1 MTAQIPRRPDGDARP
16 DLQGSSGSKMHR
28 ALHPVWVIVLA
39 AATIAAIG
47 MGLRQVMGLYL
58 KPVSETLGLGREVFA
73 LAIAIANVVWGLAAP
88 ITGMVSDSYGSG
100 RVAVFGAVTTTAGL
114 LMLYAANSE
123 AQLIATG
130 VLLGLGAAGCGVNAM
145 VGAVARA
152 VVPELRTR
160 AIAMIGMGS
169 GVGILI
175 AMPYTHLLMA
185 LLGWQSSL
193 VVLAVTA
200 ASMLLLAALIRG
212 KPSDVH
218 GEPAQG
224 LLAALRE
231 AVAYPSFWLLNAG
244 FFVCG
249 FHVVFYGTHLPA
261 YVADKGFDPSVGVGA
276 LTVVGLGNLIGTYLA
291 GEWGRR
297 LPKRFGL
304 SLIYLGRAAVF
315 IAFLA
320 LPITPV
326 TIIIL
331 SAVLGVLWLSTVPL
345 TSGLVATF
353 FGARWMTMLY
363 GLVFLSHQLGA
374 FLGAWLGGYLFD
386 QLHSYD
392 AMWWISV
399 ALGLLAAALSFPIQE
414 RSARMPA
421 TLARKPAE

>member
-1 MTAQIPRRPDGDARP
+1 
-16 DLQGSSGSKMHR
+16 MHR